1 VKNSVGGSIIAA
13 AEASLGRRIY
23 ESLSRNANIAVLG
36 PPPLG
41 SFTANSS
48 SSPARLPIISF
59 LIRGPADAK
68 GRSRFLHNSFVCA
81 TLNDIFGVQVRGGCA
96 CAGPYA
102 LRLLGIDTAASA
114 ALETLLLDQ
123 AEVMRPGFVRLSLPY
138 FASNAEVEY
147 ALAAVHAVADH
158 GWRMLPLYRLDAK
171 TGEWRHKA
179 RARSFPERKW
189 LAHMRFPAATG
200 ATSVGGK
207 HDEARVE
214 TPPEDVLEAAL
225 SVQLAAGLELL
236 EQCGQQH
243 AGSSQQQQLRVPA
256 LSELEVSGE
265 HEMLTSGVRD
275 DEDDDRGRLA
285 YDGPSVDEGG
295 KVSAPHLSAK
305 AITIDTATADS
316 LRWFMFPSEG
326 AALLRAELR
335 HAVYRSAPRT
345 GPHLPLSVRPPPG
358 RLAGVLRPQGFDDT
372 NGVTDPAAPAWPTGI
387 ERLPGAAGKNFVG
400 LEIEGDEGV
409 PRTVSHKHPLRGPA
423 SIGGIKGGLA
433 HHRAIRAAGGFA
445 AVVKVEN
452 AARETAMDNSQQVK
466 VAAELM
472 ATAPSPVRQPPSSPS
487 TEGTA
492 DATEDITILT
502 SMAAAAAAEEDEA
515 ANITTNTPSASFS
528 KFSAPPPKLLG
539 LVAKAVSEWQMIQP
553 GDRVLLG
560 LSGGKDSLAM
570 LHILKALQR
579 RYPPGT
585 FELACCT
592 IDPGTEAFNPRPLI
606 AYVESLGVKY
616 FYNEERIMDMAAD
629 HMSGDSIC
637 AFCARMKRG
646 ALYTCMRKHGYNKL
660 VLAQHLD
667 DLVESFFMSAM
678 HNGLIRTM
686 KAAYV
691 VRGTFNFSFP
701 VSKTSRFNSTFPY
714 QLLV

>member
-1 VKNSVGGSIIAA
+1 M
-13 AEASLGRRIY
+13 
-23 ESLSRNANIAVLG
+23 
-36 PPPLG
+36 
-41 SFTANSS
+41 
-48 SSPARLPIISF
+48 
-59 LIRGPADAK
+59 
-68 GRSRFLHNSFVCA
+68 
-81 TLNDIFGVQVRGGCA
+81 LNDVFGVQVRGGCA

-102 LRLLGIDTAASA
+102 LRLLGIDSIASA

-147 ALAAVHAVADH
+147 ALAAVHAVANH

-189 LAHMRFPAATG
+189 LAHLRFPSGATG
-200 ATSVGGK
+200 SDEVSRKANIKTPSV
-207 HDEARVE
+207 DEY
-214 TPPEDVLEAAL
+214 EAAL
-225 SVQLAAGLELL
+225 RDQLTAGLELL

-243 AGSSQQQQLRVPA
+243 AGSNQQQQLRVPA
-256 LSELEVSGE
+256 LSEIEISGE
-265 HEMLTSGVRD
+265 YEMLTSGVRD
-275 DEDDDRGRLA
+275 DDDDERGRLS
-285 YDGPSVDEGG
+285 YDGQSDDYDNNVKMEGSRT
-295 KVSAPHLSAK
+295 SARAN
-305 AITIDTATADS
+305 AISKATAES

-326 AALLRAELR
+326 AALLRSVLC
-335 HAVYRSAPRT
+335 HALPRAAPRT
-345 GPHLPLSVRPPPG
+345 GPHLPLSVQPPPG
-358 RLAGVLRPQGFDDT
+358 RLIGAVRPLGYDDT
-372 NGVTDPAAPAWPTGI
+372 NGVANSTTQEWPS
-387 ERLPGAAGKNFVG
+387 G
-400 LEIEGDEGV
+400 LDQLYNMTKEGTFEGDV
-409 PRTVSHKHPLRGPA
+409 RIPRTGSQKYPLRGSA
-423 SIGGIKGGLA
+423 SISGIKGGLA
-433 HHRAIRAAGGFA
+433 HDRAVKAAGGSVIVA
-445 AVVKVEN
+445 QLEKVASEESAYDAEQRKLEGESAVTAHSRRSPPPHV
-452 AARETAMDNSQQVK
+452 RE
-466 VAAELM
+466 VAAEAKEDSFIASM
-472 ATAPSPVRQPPSSPS
+472 TAIAATSEEKSDTS
-487 TEGTA
+487 TMKA
-492 DATEDITILT
+492 RNVSL
-502 SMAAAAAAEEDEA
+502 
-515 ANITTNTPSASFS
+515 S
-528 KFSAPPPKLLG
+528 KFASPPPKLLG

-570 LHILKALQR
+570 LHLLKALQR

-646 ALYTCMRKHGYNKL
+646 ALYSCMRKHGYNKL

-691 VRGTFNFSFP
+691 VGKFSCCH
-701 VSKTSRFNSTFPY
+701 VKS
-714 QLLV
+714 